1 MADRQHLSQPDAV
14 PTGIEDEV
22 DQESLESFPASDPP
36 TYSRV
41 TPPDRPYS
49 GEPPPADDPAVQPH
63 DPSAPLH
70 DGR

>member
-1 MADRQHLSQPDAV
+1 MADRQESSRQDA
-14 PTGIEDEV
+14 TSAEIEDEV

-36 TYSRV
+36 TYSRA

-49 GEPPPADDPAVQPH
+49 GEPPPADDPAVKPH
-63 DPSAPLH
+63 DPAAPLH